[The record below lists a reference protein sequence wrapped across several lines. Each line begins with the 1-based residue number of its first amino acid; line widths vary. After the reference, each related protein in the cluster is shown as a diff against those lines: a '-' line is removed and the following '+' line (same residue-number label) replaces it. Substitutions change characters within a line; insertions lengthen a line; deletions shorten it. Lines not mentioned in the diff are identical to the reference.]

1 MIEETIER
9 TVCELRNEADID
21 FMSLP
26 FIAGGLREDLD
37 LKTQHDIRRHTLDVI
52 ERLMARGVYPG
63 DYDHAIHMAFW
74 PGEPSEHLR
83 RIEAEWIAMGK
94 TPTLEHPICWLGL
107 KPEFKKSE
115 LHHAS

>member
-9 TVCELRNEADID
+9 TVAELRNEADID
-21 FMSLP
+21 FIDLP
-26 FIAGGLREDLD
+26 FIAGSLREDLD
-37 LKTQHDIRRHTLDVI
+37 LKTQDEIRRHTLEVVR
-52 ERLMARGVYPG
+52 RLMDRGVYPG

-94 TPTLEHPICWLGL
+94 PLTLSDPICWLGL
-107 KPEFKKSE
+107 KP
-115 LHHAS
+115 ACNTP

>member
-9 TVCELRNEADID
+9 MTRELRDEAVID
-21 FMSLP
+21 FIDLP
-26 FIAGGLREDLD
+26 FIAENLREDLD
-37 LKTQHDIRRHTLDVI
+37 LKTQDEIRRHTLEVVR
-52 ERLMARGVYPG
+52 RLMDRGVYPG

-94 TPTLEHPICWLGL
+94 LLTLSDPICWLGL
-107 KPEFKKSE
+107 KAR
-115 LHHAS
+115 L